1 MELKNIFTTALV
13 TLIQLIPLQAQ
24 DIMFWNLENF
34 FDTHDDGT
42 STSDSEFSSFG
53 SRHWTRA
60 RFEKKRNMIAK
71 TILWAAACCS
81 DGQPPEVVGF
91 AEVENRKVVNSLI
104 YCDVLAKCGY
114 SCIHYD
120 SPDRRGID
128 VALIYRR
135 DSLELLHS
143 ESRTVRDSSG
153 QVLPTRNMLLATFRN
168 HRGQSFHIMV
178 NHHPSKFG
186 GAKASEGR
194 RFAVMAEMARLCDSL
209 ARIGTGPI
217 VCMGDFNDLPD
228 APQFAVL
235 DGIMENLALPLHK
248 NGLGTIKYQGKW
260 ELIDHF
266 LLSSGY
272 EPAPIINDR
281 SPDSGNMQILYPPF
295 LLVRDNA
302 HTGEKPFR
310 TYSGPR
316 YIGGVS
322 DHLPILLNISM
333 RMKQA
338 TSQE

>member
-1 MELKNIFTTALV
+1 MTMKTKKLLTAALL
-13 TLIQLIPLQAQ
+13 TLMHLLPVQAQ

-34 FDTHDDGT
+34 FDHHDDGT
-42 STSDSEFSSFG
+42 STSDSDFSSFG
-53 SRHWTRA
+53 SRHWTRG

-71 TILWAAACCS
+71 TILWASANCS
-81 DGQPPEVVGF
+81 DGQPPEIVGF
-91 AEVENRKVVNSLI
+91 AEVENRKVVNSII
-104 YCDVLAKCGY
+104 YCDVLAKYGY
-114 SCIHYD
+114 ACIHYD

-135 DSLELLHS
+135 DSLELLKS
-143 ESRTVRDSSG
+143 ESWTVRDSTG
-153 QVLPTRNMLLATFRN
+153 KVLPTRNMLLASFRN
-168 HRGQSFHIMV
+168 HRGRTFHVVV

-194 RFAVMAEMARLCDSL
+194 RFSVMAEMARICDSL
-209 ARIGTGPI
+209 VRTHTGP
-217 VCMGDFNDLPD
+217 VLCMGDFNDLPD

-266 LLSSGY
+266 LLSYDCVEDFSGNGLS
-272 EPAPIINDR
+272 PASR
-281 SPDSGNMQILYPPF
+281 NMQILQPPF
-295 LLVRDNA
+295 LMVRDNA

-316 YIGGVS
+316 YLGGVS
-322 DHLPILLNISM
+322 DHLPILMHLS
-333 RMKQA
+333 R
-338 TSQE
+338 

>member
-13 TLIQLIPLQAQ
+13 TLIHLTPLQAQ

-71 TILWAAACCS
+71 TILWAAGCCS
-81 DGQPPEVVGF
+81 DGQPPELVGF

-168 HRGQSFHIMV
+168 HRGRTFHIMV

-209 ARIGTGPI
+209 ARTGTGPI

-248 NGLGTIKYQGKW
+248 NGSGTIKYQGKW

-272 EPAPIINDR
+272 EPAPITNDR

-322 DHLPILLNISM
+322 DHLPILMHLSPM
-333 RMKQA
+333 RY
-338 TSQE
+338 